1 MGDRGKM
8 AAAGWWKRLGFYS
21 LLAGYFFRWCAVA
34 AEKVALVDVFLTD
47 SRRGWSAEFGFK
59 SGSSYRLQGTVLALG
74 SGSESPGQGNQGLR
88 AFPKHNHD
96 SLEGSLILVKDEQ
109 LDVCPNTGEKWIG
122 VVPVDKDQVEG
133 KRSSKQESFAAAV
146 VSKMKR
152 ALVLGA
158 SALLILVLNQNAFT
172 EMDISQVLSK
182 PVVVMQGSENVTKLL
197 GALLSG
203 LRASAKITFKSIIQ
217 DNLGVTLTLW
227 STCGRSRGGL
237 YGEWQGV
244 ICTGENS
251 SRVQKYLQQLWNT
264 ILLVGL
270 ILCTGVIVQ
279 AQWQYRHYE
288 PSSEDMETP
297 LKQQILK
304 QLSALKTRK
313 YYPNKRRKTQSQE
326 LESCAV
332 CLEEFHKNQCLRV
345 LPCLHEFHRD
355 CVDPWLLLQ
364 QTCPLCKRHVLG
376 DPCEIG

>member
-1 MGDRGKM
+1 M
-8 AAAGWWKRLGFYS
+8 AVATSCWKRLGFYS

-34 AEKVALVDVFLTD
+34 AEKVALVDVFLMD

-74 SGSESPGQGNQGLR
+74 SGSESPSQGNQGLH
-88 AFPKHNHD
+88 AFPKHNQD

-109 LDVCPNTGEKWIG
+109 LDIQPNTGEKWIG
-122 VVPVDKDQVEG
+122 VVPVDEDQVEG
-133 KRSSKQESFAAAV
+133 KGSNKQESFAAAV

-182 PVVVMQGSENVTKLL
+182 PVVVMQSSENVTKLL
-197 GALLSG
+197 GALLNG
-203 LRASAKITFKSIIQ
+203 LRASAKITFKNIIQ

-251 SRVQKYLQQLWNT
+251 SQVQKYLQQLWNT

-270 ILCTGVIVQ
+270 ILSTGVIVQ

-288 PSSEDMETP
+288 PSTEDMEIN

-364 QTCPLCKRHVLG
+364 QTCPLCKRHALG
-376 DPCEIG
+376 DPYENS

>member
-1 MGDRGKM
+1 MGDRKMAAAAGTM

-47 SRRGWSAEFGFK
+47 SRRGWSAEFGFR

-74 SGSESPGQGNQGLR
+74 SGSESPGQGLLAFAKRNQ
-88 AFPKHNHD
+88 D
-96 SLEGSLILVKDEQ
+96 SLEGSLILLKDEQ
-109 LDVCPNTGEKWIG
+109 LDIRPNTGEKWIG
-122 VVPVDKDQVEG
+122 VVPVEEDQVEG
-133 KRSSKQESFAAAV
+133 KGSSKQESFAATV

-182 PVVVMQGSENVTKLL
+182 PVVVMQSSENVTKLL

-217 DNLGVTLTLW
+217 DNL
-227 STCGRSRGGL
+227 
-237 YGEWQGV
+237 
-244 ICTGENS
+244 
-251 SRVQKYLQQLWNT
+251 KYLQQLWNT

-288 PSSEDMETP
+288 PSTEDMEMP
-297 LKQQILK
+297 LKQQMLK

-313 YYPNKRRKTQSQE
+313 YYPNKRRKIQSQE

-376 DPCEIG
+376 DPLENS

>member
-1 MGDRGKM
+1 MDGWKMGVGC
-8 AAAGWWKRLGFYS
+8 WKWFGFYFF
-21 LLAGYFFRWCAVA
+21 LAVYFFRRCAVA
-34 AEKVALVDVFLTD
+34 AEKVALVEVLLMD

-59 SGSSYRLQGTVLALG
+59 SGSNYRLQGTVLALG
-74 SGSESPGQGNQGLR
+74 SGSDNPGQGREGLGV
-88 AFPKHNHD
+88 FPKHNHQD
-96 SLEGSLILVKDEQ
+96 GLEGSLILVKDEP
-109 LDVCPNTGEKWIG
+109 LDIIPNKGEKWIG
-122 VVPVDKDQVEG
+122 VVSVDEDEAEKKG
-133 KRSSKQESFAAAV
+133 SSKPESFAAAV

-158 SALLILVLNQNAFT
+158 SALFILVLNQNTLT

-182 PVVVMQGSENVTKLL
+182 PVVVIQSSENVTKLL

-217 DNLGVTLTLW
+217 NDLGVTLTLW

-251 SRVQKYLQQLWNT
+251 SQVQKYLHQLWNT

-270 ILCTGVIVQ
+270 ILSTGVIVQ

-288 PSSEDMETP
+288 SNTEDFEMT
-297 LKQQILK
+297 LKQPILK

-313 YYPNKRRKTQSQE
+313 YFPNKRQKTQLQE
-326 LESCAV
+326 HESCAV

-364 QTCPLCKRHVLG
+364 QTCPLCKRNVLG
-376 DPCEIG
+376 DARGNS

>member
-1 MGDRGKM
+1 M
-8 AAAGWWKRLGFYS
+8 AAAMSCWKRLGFYS

-34 AEKVALVDVFLTD
+34 AEKVALVDVFLMD

-74 SGSESPGQGNQGLR
+74 SGSESPSQGNQGLH
-88 AFPKHNHD
+88 AFPKHNQD

-109 LDVCPNTGEKWIG
+109 LDIHPNTGEKWIG
-122 VVPVDKDQVEG
+122 VVPVDEDQVEG
-133 KRSSKQESFAAAV
+133 KGSNKQESFAAAV

-182 PVVVMQGSENVTKLL
+182 PVVVMQSSENVTKLL

-217 DNLGVTLTLW
+217 DNL
-227 STCGRSRGGL
+227 
-237 YGEWQGV
+237 
-244 ICTGENS
+244 
-251 SRVQKYLQQLWNT
+251 KYLQQLWNT

-270 ILCTGVIVQ
+270 ILSTGVIVQ

-288 PSSEDMETP
+288 PSTEDMEIS

-364 QTCPLCKRHVLG
+364 QTCPLCKRHALG
-376 DPCEIG
+376 DPYENS

>member
-1 MGDRGKM
+1 MVVGR
-8 AAAGWWKRLGFYS
+8 WKRLGFQL
-21 LLAGYFFRWCAVA
+21 LLAGYFLRWCAAA
-34 AEKVALVDVFLTD
+34 AEKVALVDVLLMD
-47 SRRGWSAEFGFK
+47 SQRGWSAEFGFK
-59 SGSSYRLQGTVLALG
+59 SGSNYRLQGTVLALG
-74 SGSESPGQGNQGLR
+74 SGSDSPGQGNGGLG
-88 AFPKHNHD
+88 AFPKHNQD
-96 SLEGSLILVKDEQ
+96 SLEGSLILVKDEP
-109 LDVCPNTGEKWIG
+109 LDIQPNKGEKWIG
-122 VVPVDKDQVEG
+122 VVSVDEDQVEKKG
-133 KRSSKQESFAAAV
+133 SSKQESFAAAV
-146 VSKMKR
+146 ISKMKR

-158 SALLILVLNQNAFT
+158 SALFILVLNQNTFT
-172 EMDISQVLSK
+172 EMDVSQVLSK
-182 PVVVMQGSENVTKLL
+182 PVVVMQSSENVTKLL

-217 DNLGVTLTLW
+217 NDLGATLTLW

-251 SRVQKYLQQLWNT
+251 SQVQKYLHQLWNT
-264 ILLVGL
+264 VLLVGL

-288 PSSEDMETP
+288 SSTEDLEMS

-313 YYPNKRRKTQSQE
+313 YFPNKRQKTQSHE
-326 LESCAV
+326 CENCAV

-364 QTCPLCKRHVLG
+364 QTCPLCKRNVLG
-376 DPCEIG
+376 DPCGNS

>member
-1 MGDRGKM
+1 MVVGC
-8 AAAGWWKRLGFYS
+8 WKRHGFY
-21 LLAGYFFRWCAVA
+21 LLFAGCFLRWCAVA
-34 AEKVALVDVFLTD
+34 AEKVALVDVLLMD
-47 SRRGWSAEFGFK
+47 SQRGWSAELGFK
-59 SGSSYRLQGTVLALG
+59 SGSNYRLQGTVLALG
-74 SGSESPGQGNQGLR
+74 SGPDNPGQGNKRLG
-88 AFPKHNHD
+88 AFPKHNQD
-96 SLEGSLILVKDEQ
+96 SLEGSLILVKDEP
-109 LDVCPNTGEKWIG
+109 LDIQPNKGEKWIG
-122 VVPVDKDQVEG
+122 VVSVDEDQVEKKG
-133 KRSSKQESFAAAV
+133 SSKQESFAAAV
-146 VSKMKR
+146 ISKMKR

-158 SALLILVLNQNAFT
+158 SALFILVLNQNTFT

-182 PVVVMQGSENVTKLL
+182 PVVVMQSSENVTKLL

-217 DNLGVTLTLW
+217 NDLGVTLTLW

-251 SRVQKYLQQLWNT
+251 SQVQKYLHQLWNT
-264 ILLVGL
+264 VLLVGL

-288 PSSEDMETP
+288 SSAEDLEMS

-313 YYPNKRRKTQSQE
+313 YFPNKRQKTQSQE
-326 LESCAV
+326 HENCAV

-364 QTCPLCKRHVLG
+364 QTCPLCKRNVLG
-376 DPCEIG
+376 DPYGNS